1 MGLPPLVIE
10 TLTDITFNRKTITF
24 NRKTITFNR
33 KLYQFR

>member
-10 TLTDITFNRKTITF
+10 TLTDITFNQKSITF